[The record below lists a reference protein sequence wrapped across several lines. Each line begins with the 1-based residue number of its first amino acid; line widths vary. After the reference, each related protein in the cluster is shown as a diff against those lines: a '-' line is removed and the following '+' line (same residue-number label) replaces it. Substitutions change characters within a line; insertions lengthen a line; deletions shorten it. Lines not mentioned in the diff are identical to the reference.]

1 MSTRPSRRPS
11 PALVVAS
18 LALLVALSGVGYAA
32 VVPRASV
39 GTPQL
44 KRNAVTSPKIKDAT
58 IRKADIQAGVLPP
71 RLLSRTGSIPRG
83 LTIRGAFLARMN
95 TETVGHAYSFG
106 VQLAS
111 APAVHYI
118 NNGNVPPAECPGTK
132 SNPQALPGHLCL
144 YESNLSANVTSKCV
158 MDTTSNVCGTANR
171 WGFGLSGTGTAN
183 GTYFWGTWA
192 VTSP

>member
-39 GTPQL
+39 GTLQL
-44 KRNAVTSPKIKDAT
+44 KRNAVTSPKIKDFT
-58 IRKADIQAGVLPP
+58 IKKADIQAGVLPP
-71 RLLSRTGSIPRG
+71 RLLSRTASIPSG
-83 LTIRGAFLARMN
+83 LTIRGAYLVRMN
-95 TETVGHAYSFG
+95 TETTGSGYSFG

-111 APAVHYI
+111 APVVHYV
-118 NNGNVPPAECPGTK
+118 NTGNTPPAECPGTK
-132 SNPQALPGHLCL
+132 TNPQALPGHLCL
-144 YESNLSANVTSKCV
+144 YESNLSTGVTSKCV
-158 MDTTSNVCGTANR
+158 LDTTTNVCGTANR
-171 WGFGLSGTGTAN
+171 WGFGLTGTATIN
-183 GTYFWGTWA
+183 GAYFWGTWA